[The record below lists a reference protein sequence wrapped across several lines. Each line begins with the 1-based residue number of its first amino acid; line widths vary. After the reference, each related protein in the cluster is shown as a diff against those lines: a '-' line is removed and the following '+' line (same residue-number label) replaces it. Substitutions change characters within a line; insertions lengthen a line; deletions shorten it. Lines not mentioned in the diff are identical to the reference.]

1 MLLTHLV
8 MGEVRFVTSETKA
21 EEAELGEAPCRGGSL
36 FLPLREVRLARVR
49 VRARVRAGVRG
60 SQVWRVGV
68 GLMARVRVRVRVRVR
83 GAWCRPGYC

>member
-21 EEAELGEAPCRGGSL
+21 EEVELGEAPCRGGSL

-49 VRARVRAGVRG
+49 VRARVRAGVRAG
-60 SQVWRVGV
+60 VTARVGLV
-68 GLMARVRVRVRVRVR
+68 LGLRLGLGLGSNRVSVR
-83 GAWCRPGYC
+83 G

>member
-1 MLLTHLV
+1 MRLGSRKGITHNSLTYLLLTHLV

-49 VRARVRAGVRG
+49 VRAM
-60 SQVWRVGV
+60 VG
-68 GLMARVRVRVRVRVR
+68 
-83 GAWCRPGYC
+83 